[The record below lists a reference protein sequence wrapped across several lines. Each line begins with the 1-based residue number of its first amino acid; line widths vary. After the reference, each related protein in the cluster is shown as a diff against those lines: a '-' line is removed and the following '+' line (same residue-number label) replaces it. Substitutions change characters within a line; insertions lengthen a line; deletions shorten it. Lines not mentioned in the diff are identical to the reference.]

1 MGNRYKK
8 LRFDDSPEQTNTEQ
22 DQMTNNTLSASLE
35 DYLEAI
41 YNIIL
46 EKKAVRAKDIANRL
60 KVSNASVT
68 GALRALAKRALL
80 NYAPYDVITLTPEG
94 EKVARE
100 VARRHEI
107 LRDFFTKVLAVDFQQ
122 ADAAACTLEHGIPA
136 EIIDRLVQFIEFIE
150 ICPLGEEKLI
160 QGFRRHLEC
169 GIDADMCDS
178 CVTMARDNASEIS
191 CVQTGKNQGTIIT
204 LDRLKQEERGI
215 IRRIRARGT
224 LRQRFVEMGLTP
236 GSLVEIERVAPMGDP
251 IEVKAR
257 GYHLSL
263 RKDEAK
269 HVEVEKR

>member
-1 MGNRYKK
+1 
-8 LRFDDSPEQTNTEQ
+8 
-22 DQMTNNTLSASLE
+22 MTNANLSASLE

-46 EKKAVRAKDIANRL
+46 EKKAVRAKDIAARL

-107 LRDFFTKVLAVDFQQ
+107 LRDFFTKVLAVKFPE
-122 ADAAACTLEHGIPA
+122 ADAAACTLEHGIPP

-150 ICPLGEEKLI
+150 ICPLGGEKLI
-160 QGFRRHLEC
+160 EGFRRHLEC
-169 GIDADMCDS
+169 GIDADRCDS
-178 CVTMARDNASEIS
+178 CVAMARDNVNETS
-191 CVQTGKNQGTIIT
+191 CVHQGNAAKGSMVT
-204 LDRLKQEERGI
+204 LDSLKQGERGI
-215 IRRIRARGT
+215 IRKIRARGT

-236 GSLVEIERVAPMGDP
+236 GSLVEVERVAPIGDP
-251 IEVKAR
+251 VEVKTR
-257 GYHLSL
+257 GYHLTL
-263 RKDEAK
+263 RKEEAK
-269 HVEVEKR
+269 HVEIEKR

>member
-1 MGNRYKK
+1 M
-8 LRFDDSPEQTNTEQ
+8 TEAK
-22 DQMTNNTLSASLE
+22 LSASLE

-46 EKKAVRAKDIANRL
+46 EKKAVRAKDIAGRL

-107 LRDFFTKVLAVDFQQ
+107 LRDFFTKVLAVEYDK
-122 ADAAACTLEHGIPA
+122 ADAAACTLEHGVPGD
-136 EIIDRLVQFIEFIE
+136 IIDRLVRFIEFIE
-150 ICPLGEEKLI
+150 ICPLGGEKLI

-169 GIDADMCDS
+169 GIDEGRCDS
-178 CVTMARDNASEIS
+178 CVSMAKENAVETSGSESDRDEASNRVS
-191 CVQTGKNQGTIIT
+191 LAT
-204 LDRLKQEERGI
+204 LKQGERGI
-215 IRRIRARGT
+215 VRRIRAKGT
-224 LRQRFVEMGLTP
+224 LRQRLMEMGLTP

-251 IEVKAR
+251 VEVKTR
-257 GYHLSL
+257 GYHFTF
-263 RKDEAK
+263 RKEEVEY
-269 HVEVEKR
+269 VEVEQR